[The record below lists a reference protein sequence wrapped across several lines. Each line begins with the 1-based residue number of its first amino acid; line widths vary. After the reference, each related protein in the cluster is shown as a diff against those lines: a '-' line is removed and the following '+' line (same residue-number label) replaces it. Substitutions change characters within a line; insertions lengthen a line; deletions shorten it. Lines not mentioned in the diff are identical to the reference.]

1 MSRDVLSS
9 EEKRKSQA
17 QLQNQIPKKGQKR
30 NGRSK
35 DKSEKKWRVN
45 SINLGFSRWLIARP
59 IESNEVSKLA
69 IVVQMIFLFLFFSPC
84 HCCANDSV
92 DKDFFY
98 DSIFS
103 FYFIT
108 GFMFS
113 FHFII
118 IPEI

>member
-30 NGRSK
+30 NGCLK

-69 IVVQMIFLFLFFSPC
+69 IVVQMIPLT
-84 HCCANDSV
+84 
-92 DKDFFY
+92 KT
-98 DSIFS
+98 S
-103 FYFIT
+103 FMIQYSAFILLLVLC
-108 GFMFS
+108 S
-113 FHFII
+113 AFIL
-118 IPEI
+118 